1 MRSSSFIFKE
11 NHVFIEEEDNPS
23 DKVAMVEEEPGRID
37 IDGIGNLV
45 GLPKLMFI
53 DEECGNLKVAVD
65 GVEVTRNNNRK
76 KWSEVNSVTNAL
88 DEIEVS
94 MIFLAVTF
102 F

>member
-23 DKVAMVEEEPGRID
+23 DKVAMVEEELGRID

-65 GVEVTRNNNRK
+65 GGDVTRNNNRK
-76 KWSEVNSVTNAL
+76 KRSEVNSVTNAL
-88 DEIEVS
+88 DEIELS